1 VRTCYCTNQCPAC
14 GQCCQVR
21 CEHRGTV
28 PLTAWPVTPQRS
40 PQIEVKLVQA
50 KPPLTEDDV
59 RRLINEALDRVLEE
73 VRALKGDA

>member
-1 VRTCYCTNQCPAC
+1 VRTCCCTNQCPAC

-21 CEHRGTV
+21 CEHRGA
-28 PLTAWPVTPQRS
+28 AWPVTPQKS

-50 KPPLTEDDV
+50 KPPLTENDV

>member
-1 VRTCYCTNQCPAC
+1 
-14 GQCCQVR
+14 
-21 CEHRGTV
+21 V
-28 PLTAWPVTPQRS
+28 PLTAWPVTPQKS